1 MGKNTRFY
9 TIPNPQSHPLVEIAE
24 YTILSHPPHIRSN
37 KTTTLQEL
45 NTFAN
50 KQILLQQNRVW

>member
-9 TIPNPQSHPLVEIAE
+9 ATPNLRLQTLVEIAE